1 MITKTNT
8 SRSKLIFSLILIIS
22 VNASRI
28 CVGGDACCS
37 ERNKCGEMEGDCDS
51 DIDCLEGLKCGEN
64 NCNANSGNWASTDD
78 CCFKPKG
85 IQISIKY

>member
-1 MITKTNT
+1 
-8 SRSKLIFSLILIIS
+8 
-22 VNASRI
+22 
-28 CVGGDACCS
+28 
-37 ERNKCGEMEGDCDS
+37 MEGDCDA

-64 NCNANSGNWASTDD
+64 NCNPNSGNWASTDD